1 MEFTQSATINPDLK
15 SLIKFWR
22 HRLILTGD
30 ILSNNNMSKEIKSG
44 KDVIEEFFSEI
55 YNIDKVDEKTVDA
68 LVSLYNEEKLTDKNI
83 QNALEA
89 LVLEELN
96 PTKKADE

>member
-1 MEFTQSATINPDLK
+1 
-15 SLIKFWR
+15 
-22 HRLILTGD
+22 
-30 ILSNNNMSKEIKSG
+30 MSKEIKSG

>member
-1 MEFTQSATINPDLK
+1 
-15 SLIKFWR
+15 
-22 HRLILTGD
+22 
-30 ILSNNNMSKEIKSG
+30 MSEEIKSG
-44 KDVIEEFFSEI
+44 KDVIDEFFSEI
-55 YNIDKVDEKTVDA
+55 YNIDNVDEKTVDA
-68 LVSLYNEEKLTDKNI
+68 LVSLYGEEKLTDKNI

>member
-1 MEFTQSATINPDLK
+1 M
-15 SLIKFWR
+15 
-22 HRLILTGD
+22 TGD